1 MPIPMP
7 TTTIPTTIMI
17 TTTIMTTVMII
28 IITTMSM
35 ATATAKAGKSPARR
49 RAEVGLMEAAACL
62 FRSSARPHM

>member
-17 TTTIMTTVMII
+17 TTTTTIMT
-28 IITTMSM
+28 IITTMGM

-49 RAEVGLMEAAACL
+49 RAEEGLKEAAACL